1 MKSRPITSAGST
13 NVRMSPDHGAHDATH
28 LLPSHPET
36 DFFFPPSILKNPD
49 PDVRRAYIQ
58 KTWDQI
64 LIKWRNAGVIQQAFA
79 PDAPLEKW
87 RVMLNEL
94 YNLNLSKLSPQADR
108 LRDR

>member
-1 MKSRPITSAGST
+1 MKRISSST
-13 NVRMSPDHGAHDATH
+13 H
-28 LLPSHPET
+28 HPEESRSGC
-36 DFFFPPSILKNPD
+36 PPGLYPED
-49 PDVRRAYIQ
+49 M
-58 KTWDQI
+58 DQI

-87 RVMLNEL
+87 RVLFNEL